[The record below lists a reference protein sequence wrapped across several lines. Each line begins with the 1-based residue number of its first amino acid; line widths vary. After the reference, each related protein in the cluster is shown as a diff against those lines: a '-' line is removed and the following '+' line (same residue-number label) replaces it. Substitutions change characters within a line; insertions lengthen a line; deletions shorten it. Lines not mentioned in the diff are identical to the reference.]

1 MVAGCRTARST
12 AAPRSP
18 GEVGI
23 SQGYPHTPFLNYT
36 VNNTSQPQSVCWP
49 CRFGTSSQPQRKG
62 SSTAGHGRRC
72 SRDLVETE
80 RVNRTRCQPCV
91 RPLHAPRRQV
101 GVLTLDRGP
110 PFHPWCQKTHL
121 VAPIVWG
128 YPGIQHRA
136 QTLAFWKSSW
146 TVANSQRN
154 SKLGEKRQ
162 RRLGSP
168 KSSKKRAE
176 SLPVLSPP
184 MSKIIS
190 KAKDGKH
197 TSEAKNLHHPG
208 RVSWAPVQLCCRYS
222 RWHRAPARP
231 AGQIGVSWSL
241 ASLQEPRTTPRT
253 GPIAEGSCK
262 HYKSIS
268 NTCRKNSP
276 DWTTPQ
282 LPTKWNVA
290 RLGPSATCLSF
301 YSHHH
306 VLPESLLYPCL
317 LPSLALAA
325 VT

>member
-1 MVAGCRTARST
+1 MLGTGKKKKKPEKSKLFWLT
-12 AAPRSP
+12 FYNHILS
-18 GEVGI
+18 
-23 SQGYPHTPFLNYT
+23 LK
-36 VNNTSQPQSVCWP
+36 TSQNQNQKNND
-49 CRFGTSSQPQRKG
+49 TTKMI
-62 SSTAGHGRRC
+62 
-72 SRDLVETE
+72 
-80 RVNRTRCQPCV
+80 
-91 RPLHAPRRQV
+91 
-101 GVLTLDRGP
+101 DR
-110 PFHPWCQKTHL
+110 
-121 VAPIVWG
+121 
-128 YPGIQHRA
+128 
-136 QTLAFWKSSW
+136 
-146 TVANSQRN
+146 
-154 SKLGEKRQ
+154 
-162 RRLGSP
+162 
-168 KSSKKRAE
+168 
-176 SLPVLSPP
+176 
-184 MSKIIS
+184 
-190 KAKDGKH
+190 KH

-276 DWTTPQ
+276 DWPTPQ
-282 LPTKWNVA
+282 LPTKWNVV

-306 VLPESLLYPCL
+306 VLPERVLYPCL